1 LEDVSSMPALR
12 SSRRILTGLLGR
24 NIQRSRS
31 PQMHHDEAQAQG
43 LDLEYRL
50 FDFAALKM
58 DEPDLPVFLD
68 ALEASKFAGINVT
81 HPYKQAIIP
90 LLDELSDDAAR
101 VGAVNTV
108 AFREG
113 RRIGF
118 NTDLTGFAESFR
130 QGMPNAELGI
140 IFQAGAGG
148 AGAATANALLELGAG
163 RISVFDPE
171 EERARLLC
179 EKLRRTFGSDKAEVA
194 TDCAAAVYAADG
206 IVNSTPMGMAEHR
219 GTPVPVDLITPDKWV
234 ADIVYF
240 PLETEL
246 LRAAKSKGCRVL
258 DGGGM
263 AVYQAAGAFA
273 IFTGIAADSDRMR
286 NRFLMQLGEE
296 RPDVKGA

>member
-1 LEDVSSMPALR
+1 M
-12 SSRRILTGLLGR
+12 TGLLGR

-31 PQMHHDEAQAQG
+31 PQMHQDEARAQG

-58 DEPDLPVFLD
+58 DETDLPVFLD
-68 ALEASKFAGINVT
+68 ALEASQFAGINVT
-81 HPYKQAIIP
+81 HPYKQTIIP

-101 VGAVNTV
+101 VGAVNTI
-108 AFREG
+108 AFRDG

-130 QGMPNAELGI
+130 RGLPGAELGVA
-140 IFQAGAGG
+140 FQAGAGG

-163 RISVFDPE
+163 RILVFDPE
-171 EERARLLC
+171 VERARVLC
-179 EKLRRTFGSDKAEVA
+179 EKLRRTFGPDRAEVA
-194 TDCAAAVYAADG
+194 DDLGAAVRAADG

-219 GTPVPVDLITPDKWV
+219 GSPVPVDLLTPDKWV

-246 LRAAKSKGCRVL
+246 LRAAKAKGCRVL

-263 AVYQAAGAFA
+263 AVYQAAGAFE

-286 NRFLMQLGEE
+286 SRFLMCLED
-296 RPDVKGA
+296 RNPT